1 MTDEM
6 AHEASRAQIR
16 AANPAQSTWL
26 AANAGSGKTRVLTDR
41 VARLLLGGTAPQKI
55 LCLTYTKAAASEMQN
70 RLFKR
75 LGEWAM
81 LEEGALRDAL
91 AALGVE
97 GPIGPKRLA
106 EARRLFARAIETPGG
121 LKIQTIHS
129 FCASLLRRFPIEA
142 GVSPGFR
149 ELDDRAAHLLRQ
161 EVLEELADQSVPE
174 AVDALARVARNE
186 GALTEV
192 LAGFSRNRDAFEPP
206 LDLGAILAA
215 LGAPHD
221 LTEARLLD
229 GVYDAG
235 TEALVAALARAMEGG
250 SATDLKAA
258 EKLKGF
264 RADRGGLRLL
274 EGVFLTGEGAKEPF
288 TAKIGSLPTK
298 ATRAGPAA
306 NLMPEVEELM
316 ARVEAARARRI
327 TLETAEATAALHS
340 FAAAF
345 LPAYEARKAERGLL
359 DFDDQI
365 RVAAGLLADRA
376 VAAWVLYRLD
386 GGIDHI
392 LVDEA
397 QDTSPGQWRVI
408 EALAQEFTA
417 GDGAR
422 GPGRRI
428 FVVGDVKQSIY
439 SFQGA
444 DLQTFR
450 AVAEGFADRHRA
462 ADVPFQSLDLH
473 YSFRSSEAILRVVD
487 ATFAD
492 AAAEGIGGAPTHR
505 AYHTGQPGRVDL
517 WEPIEKADRPEPSVW
532 TNPVDVLPPDDPSVQ
547 LARRIADTIG
557 ELIERGE
564 QIEVRGVVRPLT
576 EGDFLVLVRKR
587 GPLFHQII
595 TACKARGLSIAGAD
609 RMVLGDQL
617 VVKDLTALLSF
628 LATPEDDLS
637 LAALLRSPLFGW
649 SEDALYRLAQ
659 PRGPRTYLWQALRD
673 APGHEATR
681 EILDDLRRK
690 ADFLRPYEL
699 LERVLTFHDGRRR
712 LLARLGP
719 EAEDGLDALLAAALA
734 YEQTDVPSLTGFL
747 VWLAS
752 GDTEIKRRVD
762 SGRNALRVMTVH
774 GAKGLEAPVVILPD
788 TAKPH
793 RRDDALF
800 LTPEGSAIWRA
811 KTAEMP
817 ELVAKER
824 ARRAAAA
831 RDEDLRLLYVAMTR
845 AESWLIVAAAGE
857 VGDEG
862 ESWHQLVAAGA
873 QAAGMKDG
881 RLASGVW
888 PSALPERAAAPLV
901 VEDGAPLPGPVPP
914 APPKAA
920 FLSPTALGGAK
931 VLPGSGDDGEDGR
944 ATGTALHLL
953 LERLPA
959 APPEA
964 RLSLAERLAPGAPG
978 LWSRAMGLLASPALA
993 WVFAPDNLAEVALS
1007 ARLPEFG
1014 GQTMQGTI
1022 DRLVVTLDR
1031 VLAVDFKSNAR
1042 VPSRP
1047 EDVPAGILRQ
1057 MAAYAAML
1065 GQIYPD
1071 RRIDTAILWTATGE
1085 LMMLPPQIV
1094 GAALAQPTVP

>member
-1 MTDEM
+1 MVDET
-6 AHEASRAQIR
+6 AHAASRAQIR
-16 AANPAQSTWL
+16 AADPAQSTWL

-41 VARLLLGGTAPQKI
+41 VARLLLDGTAPQKI

-70 RLFKR
+70 RLFAR

-81 LEEGALRDAL
+81 LEEGALREAL
-91 AALGVE
+91 AKLGVE

-129 FCASLLRRFPIEA
+129 FCAALLRRFPIEA

-161 EVLEELADQSVPE
+161 EVLEELADQSEPE

-186 GALTEV
+186 GALAEV
-192 LAGFSRNRDAFEPP
+192 LASFSRNRDAFEPP

-215 LGAPHD
+215 LGAPRD
-221 LTEARLLD
+221 LTDARLLD

-235 TEALVAALARAMEGG
+235 TEELVAALARAMEQG
-250 SATDLKAA
+250 SPSDLKSAH
-258 EKLKGF
+258 KLRGF

-274 EGVFLTGEGAKEPF
+274 EGVFLTGEGAKDPF

-298 ATRAGPAA
+298 ATRAGSAA

-316 ARVEAARARRI
+316 ARVEAARALRI
-327 TLETAEATAALHS
+327 TLETAEATAALHA

-345 LPAYEARKAERGLL
+345 LPAYEARKTERGLL

-365 RVAAGLLADRA
+365 RGAAALLADRA

-473 YSFRSSEAILRVVD
+473 YSFRSSDAILRVVD
-487 ATFAD
+487 ATFAG
-492 AAAEGIGGAPTHR
+492 AAADGIGGAPTHR

-564 QIEVRGVVRPLT
+564 QIAVRGVVRPLT

-681 EILDDLRRK
+681 AILDDLRAR

-699 LERVLTFHDGRRR
+699 LERVLAYHDGRRR

-817 ELVAKER
+817 ELVAEER

-862 ESWHQLVAAGA
+862 ESWHQLVAVGA
-873 QAAGMKDG
+873 RAAGMKDG
-881 RLASGVW
+881 RLASGAW
-888 PSALPERAAAPLV
+888 PSPLPGRAVAPPV

-914 APPKAA
+914 ASPKPAP
-920 FLSPTALGGAK
+920 LSPTALGGAK
-931 VLPGSGDDGEDGR
+931 VLPGGGDDGEDGR

-964 RLSLAERLAPGAPG
+964 RRALAERLAPGAPD
-978 LWSRAMGLLASPALA
+978 LWGRAMSLLADPALA
-993 WVFAPDNLAEVALS
+993 WVFAADSLAEVALS
-1007 ARLPEFG
+1007 APLPEFG
-1014 GQTMQGTI
+1014 GQIMQGTI

-1047 EDVPAGILRQ
+1047 EDVPGGILRQ

-1071 RRIDTAILWTATGE
+1071 RRIETAILWTATGQ